1 MEELPILYRDA
12 YLIAVHKPAGL
23 LVHKSPI
30 DKHET
35 RYAMKIVRNQI
46 DQWVYP
52 VHRLDKP
59 TSGVLVFAL
68 SPDIAAGIGEQFE
81 NHLVEKQYQAF
92 VRGFT
97 DDSGEID
104 HPLKE
109 IAAFKSEQA
118 KCDEKEA
125 KSAFTRYTTLQR
137 FELPFADGRFPTS
150 RYSLVELYPKS
161 GRKHQL
167 RRHLKHISHP
177 IIGDVKYGKGPHNRL
192 FREKFDSERLM
203 LACTKMSFSHPKT
216 QEKINI
222 QTPPQACF
230 FPTHREFKMLREQI
244 VTAPLNFRLSV
255 RYVIEQR
262 ALIDTQG

>member
-1 MEELPILYRDA
+1 MEELPLLHRDTH
-12 YLIAVHKPAGL
+12 IVAVHKPAGL

-59 TSGVLVFAL
+59 TSGILIFAL
-68 SPDIAAGIGEQFE
+68 SPEIAGHIGQQFE
-81 NHLVEKQYQAF
+81 NHLVEKQYQAL
-92 VRGFT
+92 VRGYT
-97 DDSGEID
+97 NDSGEID

-118 KCDEKEA
+118 KLEEKEA
-125 KSAFTRYTTLQR
+125 KDALTRYTTLQR
-137 FELPFADGRFPTS
+137 FELPFPDGRFASS
-150 RYSLVELYPKS
+150 RYSLMELYPKT

-177 IIGDVKYGKGPHNRL
+177 IVGDVKYGKGPHNRL
-192 FREKFDSERLM
+192 FREQFDTERLM
-203 LACTKMSFSHPKT
+203 LACTRMCFSHPDT
-216 QEKINI
+216 DERIDIQSAPQVCFSQLIANLQGFEK
-222 QTPPQACF
+222 
-230 FPTHREFKMLREQI
+230 K
-244 VTAPLNFRLSV
+244 
-255 RYVIEQR
+255 
-262 ALIDTQG
+262 